1 MLGDKTMQSAKLQAV
16 ATLLNKSQNSIKFSV
31 KGDKMLYTLGNVTYA
46 SSLDDII
53 EMFDKAERVKL

>member
-1 MLGDKTMQSAKLQAV
+1 VLGDKTMESVKLQAA
-16 ATLLNKSQNSIKFSV
+16 ATMLNKAQNAIKFSV

-53 EMFDKAERVKL
+53 EMFDKVERVKL

>member
-1 MLGDKTMQSAKLQAV
+1 MLGDKTMESAKLQA
-16 ATLLNKSQNSIKFSV
+16 AAAMLNKAQNAIKFSV

-53 EMFDKAERVKL
+53 EMFDKVERVKL

>member
-1 MLGDKTMQSAKLQAV
+1 MQSAKLQAV

>member
-53 EMFDKAERVKL
+53 EMFDKVERVKL

>member
-1 MLGDKTMQSAKLQAV
+1 MQSAKLQAV
-16 ATLLNKSQNSIKFSV
+16 ATLLNKSQSSIKFSV

>member
-1 MLGDKTMQSAKLQAV
+1 MQSAKLQAV
-16 ATLLNKSQNSIKFSV
+16 ATLLNKSQNAIKFSV

-53 EMFDKAERVKL
+53 EMFDKVERVKL

>member
-1 MLGDKTMQSAKLQAV
+1 MQSTKIQAV
-16 ATLLNKSQNSIKFSV
+16 TTLLNKSQRSIKFSV

>member
-1 MLGDKTMQSAKLQAV
+1 MQSAKLQAV

-31 KGDKMLYTLGNVTYA
+31 KNDKMLYTLGNVTYA

-53 EMFDKAERVKL
+53 EMFDKVERVKL

>member
-1 MLGDKTMQSAKLQAV
+1 MQSAKLQAV
-16 ATLLNKSQNSIKFSV
+16 ATLLNKSQSSIKFSV
-31 KGDKMLYTLGNVTYA
+31 KSDKMLYTLGNVTYA

>member
-1 MLGDKTMQSAKLQAV
+1 MQSAKLQAV
-16 ATLLNKSQNSIKFSV
+16 ATLLNKSQSSIKFSV
-31 KGDKMLYTLGNVTYA
+31 KGNKMLYTLGNVTYA